1 MSWWPPT
8 RQSPLH
14 RSIWPSELGA
24 TNGESFQ
31 RLPSRLILFNLPLL
45 NSPGRFLAA
54 IEIKA
59 LLAHIVVTYDV
70 KFEEGKG
77 FPPERHMGLFRY
89 PGNADVLFRKRQR

>member
-1 MSWWPPT
+1 
-8 RQSPLH
+8 L
-14 RSIWPSELGA
+14 A
-24 TNGESFQ
+24 T
-31 RLPSRLILFNLPLL
+31 
-45 NSPGRFLAA
+45 

-77 FPPERHMGLFRY
+77 FPLERHMGLFRY